1 MFILFIFLLT
11 KTWTII
17 MFNCLFTNV
26 GSVLI
31 FEHPILHEGSKLI
44 SGRKYAIRTDVMYSS
59 KVIQSQKENESRTKE
74 NNQRKLKELEEE
86 RCKQS

>member
-1 MFILFIFLLT
+1 
-11 KTWTII
+11 
-17 MFNCLFTNV
+17 MFNCWFTNV

-59 KVIQSQKENESRTKE
+59 KDIQSQKEKDSNTKE
-74 NNQRKLKELEEE
+74 VTSKDNQKKLEELEEE
-86 RCKQS
+86 RCKPS